1 MALPLALVA
10 GALLRFHAP
19 GSPWLSHDEVL
30 TLLRSAGYQ
39 VGELDSLTAQAGPL
53 TFGSLQTFLK
63 LSPLHPWADTLSA
76 LVDHP
81 EHPPLYFLMARLVR
95 EGLNDSIAALR
106 QLSALLSLLALP
118 VLYQLGRQVSGKTG
132 VGAVAVLLGSVS
144 PLQLLYA
151 QDARPYSLLV
161 LLTALACSTYLRLQR
176 RGGAANAWLYGLTMV
191 SGLYTS
197 LIFLVVLLSHG
208 LHSWL
213 VEGPAGHRRRWGL
226 AAGAAAAAFLPWLA
240 VIARG
245 LGPLLQHTAWLREPA
260 DPLPAPLIR
269 SLHWS
274 SPFLDLGDGAPAW
287 LPLVLLPLLA
297 ALVWAGSTELGR
309 NGRPGG
315 WSLLVLLLLCNSLAV
330 ALPDLLLGGRH
341 SLVTR
346 YLLPASVS
354 VVLLVAAGLEARI
367 RTKGYRLVGLSLL
380 ALLVVAG
387 AASCHT
393 ILAAETWWSRY
404 SFDQPAIRD
413 QLQAQPGRVL
423 RVVRSSSSG
432 GEAVAL
438 SRTLTP
444 TTLLFFADEPLPPD
458 HPAVLSSHHL
468 GQVLRQS
475 SG

>member
-1 MALPLALVA
+1 MALALVLA
-10 GALLRFHAP
+10 ALLRFHDP

-39 VGELDSLTAQAGPL
+39 AGELDTLTAQAGPL

-76 LVDHP
+76 LVNHP

-95 EGLNDSIAALR
+95 AGLNDSIAALR
-106 QLSALLSLLALP
+106 QLSGLLSLLALP
-118 VLYQLGRQVSGKTG
+118 VLYQLGRQVSGKIG
-132 VGAVAVLLGSVS
+132 VGAVAVLLGAVS

-240 VIARG
+240 VIASR
-245 LGPLLQHTAWLREPA
+245 LDPMLQHTAWLREA
-260 DPLPAPLIR
+260 AEPLPAPLIR

-287 LPLVLLPLLA
+287 LPLMLLPLLA
-297 ALVWAGSTELGR
+297 ALAWAGSAELR
-309 NGRPGG
+309 QNGPPGG
-315 WSLLVLLLLCNSLAV
+315 WSLLVLLLLLCNSLAV

-380 ALLVVAG
+380 ALLVVGG
-387 AASCHT
+387 AVSCHT